1 VRKFTFLICLS
12 LFLSCTKEKATSY
25 LPVAPEEY
33 YAGGKATVFAL
44 GFSVPA
50 PNLSSEIQEKHDA
63 GDIDFEQ
70 SFVTAPSPVFGG
82 LGPVFNHISCVGC
95 HPADG
100 RAPFPTDLNV
110 SNGLLFRVSIPGTDL
125 HGGPVDAPGFGGQLQ
140 QRANAGKKPEAQI
153 NVSYEQKVIVF
164 ADGTSVTLR
173 KPVFNL
179 SDPYMPFPTGMMFS
193 PRLAPPVFA
202 MGLLEAIPEN
212 RLIALQDVNDADNDG
227 ISGKINYVWDVAS
240 SSLKPGRFGWK
251 AEAPTS
257 LQQVAGAYHQDM
269 GITNPLFK
277 TESSYGQAQYDGL
290 DDETEINQTVL
301 ENVTVYVQTLGPPA
315 PRDLDDDTVLKG
327 RTLFYEAN
335 CISCHTPKHITAS
348 NFSEIPE
355 FSNQTIYPYTD
366 LLLHDMGD
374 DLADNRPTYLATGN
388 EWQTRPLWGIG
399 LTEFNNGHTNFLHD
413 GRARNIEEAILWHG
427 GEAEASKLY
436 YTNLSKTDR
445 DAVLK
450 FINAL

>member
-1 VRKFTFLICLS
+1 VKHYLTIILIFL
-12 LFLSCTKEKATSY
+12 FFSCTKEKITHYIPLNSN
-25 LPVAPEEY
+25 EY
-33 YAGGKATVFAL
+33 RSDGDATVFAL

-50 PNLSSEIQEKHDA
+50 PNLSKVLQDKHDA

-70 SFVTAPSPVFGG
+70 SFVTAPS
-82 LGPVFNHISCVGC
+82 PVFNHISCVGC

-100 RAPFPTDLNV
+100 RAPFPTNLNI
-110 SNGLLFRVSIPGTDL
+110 SNGLLFRISIPGTDA
-125 HGGPVDAPGFGGQLQ
+125 HGGPLAVPGFGGQLQ
-140 QRANAGKKPEAQI
+140 QRASAGKKPEAQI
-153 NVSYEQKVIVF
+153 NVTYEQKIVSF
-164 ADGTSVTLR
+164 ADGSFVTLR
-173 KPVFNL
+173 KPVFSL
-179 SDPYMPFPTGMMFS
+179 SNSYIPMPADMMIS

-202 MGLLEAIPEN
+202 MGLLEAIPES
-212 RLIALQDVNDADNDG
+212 RLKQLQDIDDVNKDG
-227 ISGKINYVWDVAS
+227 ISGKINYVWDFDS

-269 GITNPLFK
+269 GITNPLFN
-277 TESSYGQAQYDGL
+277 TESSLGQAQDDGL
-290 DDETEINQTVL
+290 KDETEISQTTL

-315 PRDLDDDTVLKG
+315 PRNLEDETVLKG

-335 CISCHTPKHITAS
+335 CIACHTPKHTTAS
-348 NFSEIPE
+348 SFVEVPE

-366 LLLHDMGD
+366 LLLHDMGT
-374 DLADNRPTYLATGN
+374 DLADGRPTFNATGN

-399 LTEFNNGHTNFLHD
+399 LTEFNNGHTNFLHN

-427 GEAEASKLY
+427 GEAQKSKTF
-436 YTNLSKTDR
+436 YTDLSKVNR

>member
-1 VRKFTFLICLS
+1 MRKLLFLICIS
-12 LFLSCTKEKATSY
+12 VLFSCTKEKSISY
-25 LPVAPEEY
+25 LPLNLDEY
-33 YAGGKATVFAL
+33 NSGGKATVHAL

-50 PNLSSEIQEKHDA
+50 PNLSTSIQEKHDA

-100 RAPFPTDLNV
+100 RAPYPTNLNL
-110 SNGLLFRVSIPGTDL
+110 SNGLLFRVSIPGTDAN
-125 HGGPVDAPGFGGQLQ
+125 GGPLDAPGFGGQLQ
-140 QRANAGKKPEAQI
+140 QRASAGQKPEALI
-153 NVSYEQKVIVF
+153 NVRYENKIVSF
-164 ADGTSVTLR
+164 ADGNTVTLR
-173 KPVFNL
+173 KPIFSL
-179 SDPYMPFPTGMMFS
+179 TDPYIPIPAGMMIS

-212 RLIALQDVNDADNDG
+212 RLIDLQDINDTNDDG

-269 GITNPLFK
+269 GITNPIFS
-277 TESSYGQAQYDGL
+277 TESSFGQAQYDGL
-290 DDETEINQTVL
+290 NDETEINQTTL

-315 PRDLDDDTVLKG
+315 PRNLDDETVLKG
-327 RTLFYEAN
+327 RSLFYDAK
-335 CISCHTPKHITAS
+335 CTSCHTPKHTTS
-348 NFSEIPE
+348 TNFTEIPE

-366 LLLHDMGD
+366 MLLHDMGD
-374 DLADNRPTYLATGN
+374 DLSDNRPAFKATGN

-399 LTEFNNGHTNFLHD
+399 LTQFNNGHTFFLHD

-427 GEAEASKLY
+427 GEAEKSKEF
-436 YTNLSKTDR
+436 YTNLSKEDR
-445 DAVLK
+445 NAILK